1 MPRLFEK
8 FYRADDPAVR
18 RTSGTGLGL
27 YIVRSL
33 VTMLGGQVHVR
44 SRHGKSTVFTVT
56 IPRAEATARTRPRVA
71 VGARYAMPPAKQI
84 LIVDDEAMLR
94 NAIHLAL

>member
-1 MPRLFEK
+1 VRFEVSDQGVGIRKEHMPRLFEK
-8 FYRADDPAVR
+8 FYRADDPVVR

-44 SRHGKSTVFTVT
+44 SRHGKGTVFTVVL
-56 IPRAEATARTRPRVA
+56 PRAEATRTRPRVA
-71 VGARYAMPPAKQI
+71 VGA
-84 LIVDDEAMLR
+84 
-94 NAIHLAL
+94 H

>member
-33 VTMLGGQVHVR
+33 VAMLGGQVHVR
-44 SRHGKSTVFTVT
+44 SRHGKGSVFIVT
-56 IPRAEATARTRPRVA
+56 LPRAEATARPRTRVA
-71 VGARYAMPPAKQI
+71 AVA
-84 LIVDDEAMLR
+84 
-94 NAIHLAL
+94 H